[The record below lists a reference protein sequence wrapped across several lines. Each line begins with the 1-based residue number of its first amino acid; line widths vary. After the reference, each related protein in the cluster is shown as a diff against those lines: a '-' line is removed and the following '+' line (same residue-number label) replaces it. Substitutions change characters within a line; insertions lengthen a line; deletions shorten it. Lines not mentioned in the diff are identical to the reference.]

1 MGQMQCCDWL
11 ICRSTLSVFA
21 NCGANVIDGSE
32 KQNKRN
38 VEVIL
43 TLNWTIEAIVTFTD
57 TRKIQMAST
66 GFEPTTS
73 AMPVQCSVN

>member
-1 MGQMQCCDWL
+1 MAHFINILILKFPIAINQLWWNEFVGQMQCCDWL

-32 KQNKRN
+32 NQNKRN

-43 TLNWTIEAIVTFTD
+43 TLNWTI
-57 TRKIQMAST
+57 
-66 GFEPTTS
+66 
-73 AMPVQCSVN
+73 